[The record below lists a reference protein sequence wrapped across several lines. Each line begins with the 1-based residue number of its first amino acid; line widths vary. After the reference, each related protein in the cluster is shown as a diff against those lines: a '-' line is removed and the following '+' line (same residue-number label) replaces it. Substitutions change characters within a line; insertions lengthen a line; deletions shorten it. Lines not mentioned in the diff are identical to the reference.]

1 MYFLLSHYSAGI
13 LCLVF
18 VVASILITCTGL
30 FLLKRVISYETLRA
44 NHEVTG
50 IVFGSISLIYTLV
63 LAFVIIAVWNDY
75 EELNNTIEKEAD
87 KLSAILVHTEELPD
101 SLARPIQNVVHEYA
115 QLMVQNEWQTESNKR
130 ISNVY
135 LQRLRQT
142 LYKFQPSKE
151 SEQKILDV
159 IDEELSDAADLRRE
173 LLNHDHSH
181 VPGLVWMILI
191 AGTMITII
199 CSYLFFVEPKH
210 LHYLFIALLTCMI
223 AMSLFLVYMLDH
235 PFEGSTHVSSIPLE
249 QLYSH

>member
-1 MYFLLSHYSAGI
+1 MYFLISHFPAGI
-13 LCLVF
+13 LCFLF
-18 VVASILITCTGL
+18 VVASILISCTGL
-30 FLLKRVISYETLRA
+30 FLLKRVVSYETLRA

-50 IVFGSISLIYTLV
+50 IIFGSISLIYTLV

-75 EELNNTIEKEAD
+75 EELNSTIEQEAD
-87 KLSAILVHTEELPD
+87 KLSAILVRTEELPD
-101 SLARPIQNVVHEYA
+101 SLAKPIQNAIREYSQLVVK
-115 QLMVQNEWQTESNKR
+115 NEWQTESNKR
-130 ISNVY
+130 ISNTY

-142 LYKFQPSKE
+142 LYKFHPSKE
-151 SEQKILDV
+151 SEQKILSV
-159 IDEELSDAADLRRE
+159 IDEDLSDAVDLRRE

-191 AGTMITII
+191 AGTIITII
-199 CSYLFFVEPKH
+199 CSYLFFVEPKQ

-235 PFEGSTHVSSIPLE
+235 PFEGSTHVSSTPLE